1 MYDYDCTDEEQFTE
15 ETLQEGLRQLITDGC
30 DSLEICWE
38 NLRVQTFAEAGL
50 MTRDCGLVI
59 TLPRRQRVPADH
71 RPKPLSNQIEQG
83 GTRHEAHRV

>member
-1 MYDYDCTDEEQFTE
+1 MYEHDYDDCANEEQFTE
-15 ETLQEGLRQLITDGC
+15 ETLQDGLRQLITDGC

-59 TLPRRQRVPADH
+59 ALPTAQNSSSPSFRAGDTPRLTMA
-71 RPKPLSNQIEQG
+71 
-83 GTRHEAHRV
+83 